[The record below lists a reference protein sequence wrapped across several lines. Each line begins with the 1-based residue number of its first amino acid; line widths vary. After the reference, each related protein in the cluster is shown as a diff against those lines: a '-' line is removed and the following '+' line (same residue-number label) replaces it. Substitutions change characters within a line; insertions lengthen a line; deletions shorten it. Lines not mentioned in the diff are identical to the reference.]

1 MRIMFSLTF
10 LLGITEAL
18 KYFLIQDP
26 EVMVTGGD
34 AMLDGGQV
42 LADLEKTIQNI
53 SETSPETDLSVNLLL
68 SRT

>member
-18 KYFLIQDP
+18 KHFLIQDP

-34 AMLDGGQV
+34 AMLDGGEV
-42 LADLEKTIQNI
+42 MADLERTIQNI